1 MKTFNDSLKI
11 LDKFAGSFISEA
23 LSLTPA
29 ELDSKLSRSD
39 TFIHALARYTRDPK
53 VMRDQLTAL
62 LLAGRDT
69 TAATLSWTFLEL
81 AKKPHV
87 VEKLRKEIVEFL
99 GDDGR
104 PPTYQDIKDM
114 KYLTYVIN
122 ETLRLYPVVPF
133 NVRTALT
140 DTTLPRG
147 GGKDGMSIIGCP
159 KGTVIGYSTLMMQ
172 RRRDLYPPISPSFPY
187 DPLEWVPE
195 RWATWTPK
203 SWQFIPFNGGP
214 RICIG
219 QQFAMVE
226 MGYTIVRI
234 LQEFDKIVDYGSKPI
249 LHCEII
255 LTPAEGVK
263 LGFVKSGGISEK
275 A

>member
-1 MKTFNDSLKI
+1 MEH
-11 LDKFAGSFISEA
+11 FIEPFITEA
-23 LSLTPA
+23 LAMSPA
-29 ELDSKLSRSD
+29 ELESKLSRSD

-69 TAATLSWTFLEL
+69 TAATLSWLFLEL
-81 AKKPHV
+81 SKNPRV
-87 VEKLRKEIVEFL
+87 VEKLRTEIVETL
-99 GDDGR
+99 GNDGR

-114 KYLTYVIN
+114 KYLTHAIN

-133 NVRTALT
+133 NVRAALA

-147 GGKDGMSIIGCP
+147 GGVDGMSTVGCP
-159 KGTVIGYSTLMMQ
+159 SGTVVGYSALMMQ
-172 RRRDLYPPISPSFPY
+172 RRRDLYPPISASFPY
-187 DPLEWVPE
+187 DPLEWVPD
-195 RWATWTPK
+195 RWTSWTPK
-203 SWQFIPFNGGP
+203 PWNFIPFNGGP

-234 LQEFDKIVDYGSKPI
+234 LQEFDQIMDYGSGRI
-249 LHCEII
+249 MQTSII

-263 LGFVKSGGISEK
+263 VGFVKRAKNGTSG
-275 A
+275 

>member
-1 MKTFNDSLKI
+1 M
-11 LDKFAGSFISEA
+11 AHFIEPFITEA
-23 LSLTPA
+23 LSMSPE
-29 ELDSKLSRSD
+29 ELDSKLSKSD
-39 TFIHALARYTRDPK
+39 TFIHALARYTRDRK
-53 VMRDQLTAL
+53 VMRDQLIAL

-69 TAATLSWTFLEL
+69 TAGTLSWVFLEL
-81 AKKPHV
+81 AKNPRAV
-87 VEKLRKEIVEFL
+87 NKLRAEIKEFL
-99 GDDGR
+99 GEDGR

-114 KYLTYVIN
+114 KYLTYTIN

-133 NVRTALT
+133 NVRSALT
-140 DTTLPRG
+140 DTSLPRG
-147 GGKDGMSIIGCP
+147 GGKDGNSPVGCP
-159 KGTVIGYSTLMMQ
+159 KGTIIGYSTLSTQ

-187 DPLEWVPE
+187 DPLEWWPE

-203 SWQFIPFNGGP
+203 AWNFIPFNGGP

-234 LQEFDKIVDYGSKPI
+234 LQEFDQIVDYGSPRI
-249 LHCEII
+249 LHAEII

-263 LGFVKSGGISEK
+263 VGFLKKNHSTTVK

>member
-1 MKTFNDSLKI
+1 MEQ
-11 LDKFAGSFISEA
+11 FIEPFITEA
-23 LSLTPA
+23 LSMSPE

-39 TFIHALARYTRDPK
+39 TFIHALARYTRDRK

-69 TAATLSWTFLEL
+69 TAGTLSWVFLEL
-81 AKKPHV
+81 AKNPRV
-87 VEKLRKEIVEFL
+87 VEKLRAEIVEFL
-99 GDDGR
+99 GEDGR

-114 KYLTYVIN
+114 KYLTYTIN

-133 NVRTALT
+133 NVRSALT
-140 DTTLPRG
+140 DTSLPRG
-147 GGKDGMSIIGCP
+147 GGPDRMSPVGCP
-159 KGTVIGYSTLMMQ
+159 NGTIIGYSTLMMQ
-172 RRRDLYPPISPSFPY
+172 RRRDLYPPISASFPY
-187 DPLEWVPE
+187 DPLEWVPD

-203 SWQFIPFNGGP
+203 AWNFIPFNGGP

-234 LQEFDKIVDYGSKPI
+234 LQEFDRIVDYGSKRI
-249 LHCEII
+249 LHAEII

-263 LGFVKSGGISEK
+263 VGFVKSNKPGNKLHGTL
-275 A
+275 